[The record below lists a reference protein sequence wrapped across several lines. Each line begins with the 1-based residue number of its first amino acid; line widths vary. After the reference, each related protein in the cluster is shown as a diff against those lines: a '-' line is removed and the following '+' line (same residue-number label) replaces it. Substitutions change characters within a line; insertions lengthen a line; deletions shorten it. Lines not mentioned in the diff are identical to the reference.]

1 MSLIREKIDGEQ
13 LRLDS
18 PQVEYFEDTIQSE
31 DLSFD
36 NLPYVFRDPH
46 RMDKKID
53 VKKLQYGSKIDNTSQ
68 AREELFSVREVISPE
83 KVLLSNGVIVRLIGV
98 KTILGFE
105 EKAIEFLKEKTKKR
119 KVFMKFDD
127 VKYDEE
133 NNLMCYLYLDNK
145 TFINVH
151 LIRSRFVT
159 VDKEQQY
166 KYKKKFEEI

>member
-1 MSLIREKIDGEQ
+1 MPLIREKIDGEQ

-18 PQVEYFEDTIQSE
+18 PQIEYYEDTIQPE
-31 DLSFD
+31 NLSFD
-36 NLPYVFRDPH
+36 NLPYIFRDPH

-83 KVLLSNGVIVRLIGV
+83 KILLSNGVTVRLIGV
-98 KTILGFE
+98 KTISGLE
-105 EKAIEFLKEKTKKR
+105 EKAIEFLKEKTKNR
-119 KVFMKFDD
+119 KVFIKFDD

-151 LIRSRFVT
+151 LIRSRFVM